1 MIITKTAIKR
11 AFATVTALAL
21 ILMSWMITAAS
32 DGMEPDEDE
41 AEVGA
46 NVLTGAEALSSEADA
61 VQTTALSLNA
71 KSVILMEASTG
82 RVLYESNADERLRP
96 ASVTKIMTILL
107 VMEAIKAGTIS
118 YDDIVSV
125 SENAAS
131 MGGSQVYL
139 EPGEQMSVEELLKC
153 VIISSA
159 NDASVALAEH
169 VAGSEE
175 AFIQRMNER
184 AEQLGMK
191 NTHFVNTSGLDDA
204 PESDKHLTSARDVAI
219 MSRELINNHPDVFKY
234 STIWMDTIRNG
245 AFGLTNTNRLIRFY
259 RGATGLKTGSTSK
272 AGFCISATAERDGM
286 SLIAVVMAS
295 PTRDIRN
302 EAAKTLLDYGFANF
316 CVYSTEGGSAGL
328 IPVTGGVAPTAE
340 AHYDKFSVV
349 LPKGKDK
356 NVVEEIKLNES
367 VAAPVNEGD
376 EVGVVT
382 YTLDG
387 EVIGTVPITA
397 ANSVAKIGYGGL
409 LLRLIRSFLLN

>member
-11 AFATVTALAL
+11 AFAVVTVLAL
-21 ILMSWMITAAS
+21 ILMSLMITAAS

-328 IPVTGGVAPTAE
+328 IPVTGGVAPTVE
-340 AHYDKFSVV
+340 AHYGKFSVV

>member
-1 MIITKTAIKR
+1 
-11 AFATVTALAL
+11 
-21 ILMSWMITAAS
+21 
-32 DGMEPDEDE
+32 
-41 AEVGA
+41 
-46 NVLTGAEALSSEADA
+46 
-61 VQTTALSLNA
+61 
-71 KSVILMEASTG
+71 
-82 RVLYESNADERLRP
+82 
-96 ASVTKIMTILL
+96 
-107 VMEAIKAGTIS
+107 
-118 YDDIVSV
+118 
-125 SENAAS
+125 
-131 MGGSQVYL
+131 
-139 EPGEQMSVEELLKC
+139 
-153 VIISSA
+153 
-159 NDASVALAEH
+159 
-169 VAGSEE
+169 
-175 AFIQRMNER
+175 
-184 AEQLGMK
+184 
-191 NTHFVNTSGLDDA
+191 LDDA

>member
-11 AFATVTALAL
+11 AFAAVTVLAL
-21 ILMSWMITAAS
+21 ILMSWMIVAAS

-367 VAAPVNEGD
+367 VAAPVKEGD

>member
-11 AFATVTALAL
+11 AFAVVTVLAL

-367 VAAPVNEGD
+367 VAAPVKEGD

>member
-11 AFATVTALAL
+11 AFAAVTALAL

-367 VAAPVNEGD
+367 VAAPVKEGD

>member
-11 AFATVTALAL
+11 AFAAVTVLAL

-153 VIISSA
+153 VIISS
-159 NDASVALAEH
+159 
-169 VAGSEE
+169 
-175 AFIQRMNER
+175 
-184 AEQLGMK
+184 
-191 NTHFVNTSGLDDA
+191 
-204 PESDKHLTSARDVAI
+204 
-219 MSRELINNHPDVFKY
+219 
-234 STIWMDTIRNG
+234 
-245 AFGLTNTNRLIRFY
+245 
-259 RGATGLKTGSTSK
+259 
-272 AGFCISATAERDGM
+272 
-286 SLIAVVMAS
+286 
-295 PTRDIRN
+295 
-302 EAAKTLLDYGFANF
+302 
-316 CVYSTEGGSAGL
+316 
-328 IPVTGGVAPTAE
+328 
-340 AHYDKFSVV
+340 
-349 LPKGKDK
+349 
-356 NVVEEIKLNES
+356 
-367 VAAPVNEGD
+367 
-376 EVGVVT
+376 
-382 YTLDG
+382 
-387 EVIGTVPITA
+387 
-397 ANSVAKIGYGGL
+397 
-409 LLRLIRSFLLN
+409 